1 MTTTSQRAIA
11 ASQDREPDHHN
22 RDDLRE
28 LWRLAALSAARKKD
42 VAGRLDEGRKIL
54 LSVLTKQLVDGGM
67 AVSKAEME
75 ARASKTFQD
84 HVEAMHTAKLE
95 ADEAWIEAEN
105 LDRIYWSQVS
115 HEATERAERRM
126 TR

>member
-1 MTTTSQRAIA
+1 MTISQRALA
-11 ASQDREPDHHN
+11 ASQDRAPDHSN

-42 VAGRLDEGRKIL
+42 VAGRMDEGRKIL
-54 LSVLTKQLVDGGM
+54 LSVLTKQLVDGGL

-75 ARASKTFQD
+75 ARASQTFRD
-84 HVEAMHTAKLE
+84 HVEAMHIAKLE

-105 LDRIYWSQVS
+105 QDRIYWAHVS